1 MRKRKVKPEEFILIF
16 TFYYFFF
23 PLQQAHSGASWAL
36 EIYYTTSIICDAN
49 ATLSSASPL
58 SEARLLLIIS
68 RHHSG
73 AAVVATHGQLRLLLL
88 VLLLWRTEA
97 IHVELL
103 LLVGMKVIAVR
114 LVDIHVLLN
123 ELLRCCGRRWR
134 RLHHLTL
141 ANILAIHAHATV
153 AHDLTARSS
162 KLRGLRHRRRLLVN
176 EVLLKPIV
184 LIALPHHELSGLTL
198 HGELR
203 YRLIAVLVFVV
214 VVGLLAHFRF
224 NCFRE
229 GGRETETSMLDNHVN
244 EVVVATLN
252 LLLNYCRHQTVPLRS
267 RNSCPESFQRI
278 SF

>member
-1 MRKRKVKPEEFILIF
+1 M
-16 TFYYFFF
+16 
-23 PLQQAHSGASWAL
+23 L
-36 EIYYTTSIICDAN
+36 EIYYTTLIICDAN

-103 LLVGMKVIAVR
+103 LLLLLVGMKVIAVR
-114 LVDIHVLLN
+114 LVDVHVLLN
-123 ELLRCCGRRWR
+123 ELLRCRGRRWR

-141 ANILAIHAHATV
+141 ANVLAIHAHATV
-153 AHDLTARSS
+153 AHDLTTRSS
-162 KLRGLRHRRRLLVN
+162 KLRGLRHWRRLLVN

-184 LIALPHHELSGLTL
+184 LIALPHHELPGLTL

-203 YRLIAVLVFVV
+203 YRSRLTAVLVFVV

-229 GGRETETSMLDNHVN
+229 GGRKTETSMLDNHVN

-267 RNSCPESFQRI
+267 QQLS
-278 SF
+278 